1 MRPVLRF
8 YNLRALKTELYTDA
22 AAVGLAAILLQADM
36 EKDPLQLVYAI
47 SKKNSEIADVFNRN

>member
-1 MRPVLRF
+1 MRF